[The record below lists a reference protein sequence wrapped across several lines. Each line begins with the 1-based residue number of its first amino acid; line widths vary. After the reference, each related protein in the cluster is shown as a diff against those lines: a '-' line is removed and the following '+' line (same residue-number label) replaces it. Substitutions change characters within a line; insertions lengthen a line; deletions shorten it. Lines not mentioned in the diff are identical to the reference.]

1 VDGII
6 SLEDIIEEVFGNI
19 QDESDVEVN
28 PIRKV

>member
-19 QDESDVEVN
+19 QDERDVEVN